1 MIRFKKEYNVLFLK
15 YIRRSIE
22 DYYMIKSGDKVAVGL
37 SGGKDS
43 IFLLFALKLIQ
54 MTSIKDFEI
63 IGINIDLGF
72 NTDISPLE
80 EFCNKN
86 GIPIIIEKT
95 DIANIVFNDRKE
107 KKPCSL
113 CSKLRKGALI
123 RVSLD
128 NNINKIALGHNSDD
142 VIETLFMNVLKVGK
156 LGTFHPN
163 IYFEDKNINIIRP
176 LIYIK
181 EDVIENL
188 TTTYNLPVIK
198 SNCPKDKKT
207 TREEMKNLLI
217 KLEKI
222 YPDAQQKIITSLSN
236 VDFKNL
242 WKQKNN

>member
-1 MIRFKKEYNVLFLK
+1 MISFKKEYNRLFLR
-15 YIRRSIE
+15 YLRRSIE
-22 DYYMIKSGDKVAVGL
+22 EYTMISPGDRVAVGL

-72 NTDISPLE
+72 NMDISPLK
-80 EFCNKN
+80 EFCSKN
-86 GIPIIIEKT
+86 NIPLIIEET
-95 DIANIVFNDRKE
+95 NIAEVVFNDRNE

-123 RVSLD
+123 RIAQK

-163 IYFEDKNINIIRP
+163 IYFKDKNINIIRP
-176 LIYIK
+176 LIYMK
-181 EDVIENL
+181 EDVIEKL
-188 TTTYNLPVIK
+188 TNKYNLPVIK
-198 SNCPKDKKT
+198 SSCPIDKKT
-207 TREEMKNLLI
+207 TREDMKNLLH

-222 YPDAQQKIITSLSN
+222 YPHAQRNIITSLSN
-236 VDFKNL
+236 VDLKNL